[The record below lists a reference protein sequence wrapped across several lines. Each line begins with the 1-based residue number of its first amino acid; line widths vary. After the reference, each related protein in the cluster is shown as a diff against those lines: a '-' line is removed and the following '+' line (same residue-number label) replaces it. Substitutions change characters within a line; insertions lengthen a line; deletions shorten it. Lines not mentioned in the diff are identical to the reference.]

1 MQAMSGSVLKSEGNA
16 DLLSAIEIL
25 SAKNEKDLTFF
36 SNVDKATKEW
46 LKSLESIWQLCK

>member
-1 MQAMSGSVLKSEGNA
+1 MQAMSGSVSESENND
-16 DLLSAIEIL
+16 DLLSAIEFL

>member
-1 MQAMSGSVLKSEGNA
+1 MQAMSGSVSESKSN
-16 DLLSAIEIL
+16 DDLSAIEFL

-36 SNVDKATKEW
+36 SNVDNATKEW

>member
-1 MQAMSGSVLKSEGNA
+1 MQAMSGSVSESKSND
-16 DLLSAIEIL
+16 DLLSAIEFL

-36 SNVDKATKEW
+36 SNVDKATQEW

>member
-1 MQAMSGSVLKSEGNA
+1 MQAMSGSVSESTSND
-16 DLLSAIEIL
+16 DLLSATEFL
-25 SAKNEKDLTFF
+25 STKNERDLTFF

>member
-1 MQAMSGSVLKSEGNA
+1 MQAMSGSVSESKSND
-16 DLLSAIEIL
+16 DLLSAIEFL